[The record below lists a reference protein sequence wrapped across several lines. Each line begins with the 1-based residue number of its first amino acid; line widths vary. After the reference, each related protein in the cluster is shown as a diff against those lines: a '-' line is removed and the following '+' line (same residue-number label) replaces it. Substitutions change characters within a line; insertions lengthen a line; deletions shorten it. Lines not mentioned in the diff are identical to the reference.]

1 MKPRIMDKIRI
12 LRSSRKKN
20 SRGKPKASSQG
31 VAPVPIPQPVLTE
44 VSQQWVPV
52 LVLDISKAEN
62 TAFPVNSSI
71 TNTLAATQ
79 CQVVES
85 SVTTRSKPSEL
96 KRSASVKTSSSA
108 IIPVTS
114 SISLTCNTHSIPS
127 SQKDLPDNVQDKEMN
142 SVSESETPLVAAE
155 SSTYEITSLK
165 DETDEAKDGTSG
177 ENPVKCVLCD
187 KSFPSLKEMQ
197 VHYLSTHKSRKG
209 REGRKRSVEHT
220 DTLPSSSTS
229 LHLSGMGWEEDI
241 KDISDSSSG
250 EPVCP
255 VCRIAFKNADEV
267 KEHVK
272 HVHAYVCSECNST
285 FYTLFQFTDH
295 KCNKGNKRVKKV
307 KKKGTCQATLK
318 PEVAKL
324 MDNFVEIKPNCKQ
337 KKKDRESST
346 VLPLPTPKKKNSVGR
361 NENIEI
367 DSAVPE
373 LAPSILPS
381 KVSPQEPLQTEVLNQ
396 TVNAVQI
403 NFHKKEYKKKGIV
416 KQSSKAK
423 QPSITKSK
431 KTKAAVNAEVKSLS
445 EKTNEK
451 CFSNSLKTNASSQTT
466 FCEVSHITDEQYS
479 ADEHEFLP
487 AITTTYTLKECAQN
501 DTNETK
507 DQKNITI
514 IETCNIH
521 QAKKMVAENI
531 QVPSVP
537 TKDVIRQKIAE
548 LKSNPNVSI
557 SWLPT
562 LRIKCQ
568 DDGDFVCGRCNVI
581 CDDMEDYMDHIQDC
595 LTMTSVTLEPT
606 SNPPRRFL
614 RLRNEISTL
623 RYQEPNNNRY
633 SVNQNLINKLQTV
646 LPQAKEYLTV
656 GSQSN
661 KMYTSLTKSSRQSFK
676 DLLDDDFGHESQ
688 EWINSPSSVSP
699 VEGRRQHSGKVIPR
713 NLQGVSHT
721 PLNNIG
727 MIQTKISVNN
737 GKVSQPMVMI
747 PVDHKSK
754 PDTCL
759 TLTKDQ
765 GRLEVLEKVEEAI
778 GCTSTLSSHS
788 FTPSSTAMIHSPL
801 DMLLDPDEIKM
812 EVEEEVVDDHFEV
825 SQFAISYTCW
835 V

>member
-12 LRSSRKKN
+12 LRSSRKK
-20 SRGKPKASSQG
+20 SSHGKPKVSSQ
-31 VAPVPIPQPVLTE
+31 VVTPVSIQQPVLTE
-44 VSQQWVPV
+44 ASQQWVPV

-62 TAFPVNSSI
+62 TTFPVKSSI
-71 TNTLAATQ
+71 TSTLATTQ
-79 CQVVES
+79 CQMVENT
-85 SVTTRSKPSEL
+85 VTTRSKPSEL
-96 KRSASVKTSSSA
+96 KRSTTVESSSSA
-108 IIPVTS
+108 VIPVTS
-114 SISLTCNTHSIPS
+114 SISLTCNTSGIPS
-127 SQKDLPDNVQDKEMN
+127 SQKDLPNNVQDKEMN
-142 SVSESETPLVAAE
+142 SVSESKSSLVTVETNTFE
-155 SSTYEITSLK
+155 DTSLK
-165 DETDEAKDGTSG
+165 DETDDAKDGTSG

-187 KSFPSLKEMQ
+187 KTFPSLKEMQ
-197 VHYLSTHKSRKG
+197 IHYLSTHKSRKG

-220 DTLPSSSTS
+220 ETLPSSSTS
-229 LHLSGMGWEEDI
+229 SHLPGMGLEEDI
-241 KDISDSSSG
+241 KDLSDSSSG
-250 EPVCP
+250 EPVCR
-255 VCRIAFKNADEV
+255 VCRIAFKNAAEV

-272 HVHAYVCSECNST
+272 KVHAYVCSECNST

-295 KCNKGNKRVKKV
+295 KCNKGNKRMKKV
-307 KKKGTCQATLK
+307 KKKGTGHATLK

-324 MDNFVEIKPNCKQ
+324 MDNFVEIKPNCKH
-337 KKKDRESST
+337 KKKDRESNT
-346 VLPLPTPKKKNSVGR
+346 VLLLPTAKKKSSVGR
-361 NENIEI
+361 NENIES
-367 DSAVPE
+367 DSTVPD
-373 LAPSILPS
+373 LAPSTLPS
-381 KVSPQEPLQTEVLNQ
+381 KLSPQEPLQNQTEVLNQ

-403 NFHKKEYKKKGIV
+403 NFHKKEYKKKAVV
-416 KQSSKAK
+416 KQASKAK
-423 QPSITKSK
+423 QPSTTKSK
-431 KTKAAVNAEVKSLS
+431 KTKAAVNAEVKSIS
-445 EKTNEK
+445 EKTFEK
-451 CFSNSLKTNASSQTT
+451 CSSNSLMANASSQTT
-466 FCEVSHITDEQYS
+466 FCEASHVTDEQDS

-487 AITTTYTLKECAQN
+487 SIATTYTLKEYAQN

-531 QVPSVP
+531 KIPSVP

-548 LKSNPNVSI
+548 LKSNPSVSI

-562 LRIKCQ
+562 LRLKCQ

-646 LPQAKEYLTV
+646 LPRAKEYLTV

-661 KMYTSLTKSSRQSFK
+661 KVYNSLTTGISKSSRQSFK
-676 DLLDDDFGHESQ
+676 DLLDDDFGHESH
-688 EWINSPSSVSP
+688 EWISSPLAVSP
-699 VEGRRQHSGKVIPR
+699 IEGKRQHSGNVLPR
-713 NLQGVSHT
+713 QLQGVNHT
-721 PLNNIG
+721 PLNNLG
-727 MIQTKISVNN
+727 MIQTKVSVSNA
-737 GKVSQPMVMI
+737 KIAQPMVMI

-759 TLTKDQ
+759 NIPKDQ
-765 GRLEVLEKVEEAI
+765 GRLEKVEEAI
-778 GCTSTLSSHS
+778 GCASTLTSHS
-788 FTPSSTAMIHSPL
+788 FTPPSTAMIHSPL

-812 EVEEEVVDDHFEV
+812 EVEEEVVDDHFED
-825 SQFAISYTCW
+825 S
-835 V
+835 